1 MIHSISIKVLTLIGI
16 NLLLVALLTLIFF
29 VSKNLFRLYLERQN
43 RITGYRF
50 KTKLVTIFVGLTLI
64 PSVLLFIVAGGLI
77 STYIEKWLN
86 PQIRIPLESAY
97 TLASKIYERERERT
111 LMEAKRL
118 LRGGRP
124 PDNFS
129 VIKYKSPGSEASE
142 TITNAFKG
150 KEGTEVISS
159 PKGDLIRAAV
169 PIRRRGRVVGVLVVE
184 QTLPPELVS
193 LAEQIRNNYTE
204 YSSLLKI
211 KTPLKINYLL
221 ALGFFTL
228 LIVFMA
234 LWGSIKISRHITDPI
249 QKLAEATEV
258 LSAGDLNIS
267 IDIRRDD
274 EIGMLVDSFNRMI
287 SDLREHKKSLQEAY
301 QDAVRRRLCMEN
313 IVENIDSGVISL
325 DEDRRIVTVNSTASR
340 ILGIN
345 PLEVTGMYYTVLLE
359 RIKSEEFREF
369 VRSIRLDEFRS
380 AQRQFTVQINERTVT
395 LRVFIT
401 QLLDTTRQSP
411 SGHRSLGLLVVF
423 DDITELLRAQQALAW
438 QEVARR
444 IAHEIKNPLTPLKL
458 STERLLRKWQQGADD
473 FGSVLENSASLII
486 REVESL
492 QRLVNEFS
500 RLGRMPGIQKSRMD
514 IVELVREAI
523 SIYVDAG
530 RKITLTIDGTPHL
543 LEIDREQMKR
553 AIINLIDNALS
564 ATTPE
569 EKVILRLSF
578 HSESGGV
585 TIEVQD
591 TGSGIPD
598 EMKGRLFL
606 PYFSTKKEGTGLGL
620 AIVHRIITEHGGR
633 ITVLDNRPKGTVFR
647 IELPGVRH

>member
-1 MIHSISIKVLTLIGI
+1 MIQSISIKVLTLIGI
-16 NLLLVALLTLIFF
+16 NILLVALLTLIFF
-29 VSKNLFRLYLERQN
+29 VSKNLFRLYLERRN
-43 RITGYRF
+43 RITGYKF
-50 KTKLVTIFVGLTLI
+50 KTKLITIFAGLTLI

-77 STYIEKWLN
+77 STYIERWLN

-111 LMEAKRL
+111 LMEARRL
-118 LRGGRP
+118 LQGSRP
-124 PDNFS
+124 PENFR
-129 VIKYKSPGSEASE
+129 VIKYKSPGDEDSE
-142 TITNAFKG
+142 TISNAFRG
-150 KEGTEVISS
+150 MEGTEVISS
-159 PKGDLIRAAV
+159 AAGDLVRAAV
-169 PIRRRGRVVGVLVVE
+169 PIRRRGKVVGVLVVE
-184 QTLPPELVS
+184 QTLPPDLVS
-193 LAEQIRNNYTE
+193 HAERIRNNYTE
-204 YSSLLKI
+204 YLSLLKI

-234 LWGSIKISRHITDPI
+234 IWGSIKISRHITEPI
-249 QKLAEATEV
+249 KKLAEATEV
-258 LSAGDLNIS
+258 VSAGGL
-267 IDIRRDD
+267 DIAVDIHRDD
-274 EIGMLVDSFNRMI
+274 EIGMLVDSFNRMVA
-287 SDLREHKKSLQEAY
+287 DLREHKKSLQEAY
-301 QDAVRRRLCMEN
+301 QDADRRRLCMEN
-313 IVENIDSGVISL
+313 IVESIDSGVISL

-340 ILGIN
+340 ILGID
-345 PLEVTGMYYTVLLE
+345 PTDVTGRYYTVLLE
-359 RIKSEEFREF
+359 RIKSDEFSEF
-369 VRSIRLDEFRS
+369 IRSIRLDEFRS
-380 AQRQFTVQINERTVT
+380 AQKQFTVQINERTLT

-401 QLLDTTRQSP
+401 QLLDTAGSGTRNQK
-411 SGHRSLGLLVVF
+411 SLGLLVVF
-423 DDITELLRAQQALAW
+423 EDITELLRAQQALAW

-458 STERLLRKWQQGADD
+458 STERLLRKWHQGAAD

-500 RLGRMPGIQKSRMD
+500 RLGRMPGIKKSRMD

-530 RKITLTIDGTPHL
+530 RKIALTIDGTPHL

-553 AIINLIDNALS
+553 AMINLIDNALS
-564 ATTPE
+564 ATPSEGEVT
-569 EKVILRLSF
+569 IRLSF
-578 HSESGGV
+578 HSEDNGV

-647 IELPGVRH
+647 IELPGFRH